1 MVALL
6 LALLAL
12 GASDAGAE
20 TRLVA
25 VLPLDIARAHLPA
38 DQRGSLEESVR
49 SAAGDALTSRGYTVL
64 TADTI
69 LGVLADRGVD
79 IDKAWDAPSALE
91 AAKHLGASL
100 FIAGTMH
107 REEGGFV
114 AFVHAYR
121 SPEGKLLASAQ
132 IEGHS
137 VRELRHAFSKAAP
150 AFFSR
155 ALGEPVLQAE
165 PPSAPPPR
173 PPPPPEIHR
182 ATVARGHPATLVAGP
197 KPHHETPHKL
207 RGSELVLVGPLA
219 LRRQYLRADQHQA
232 LQAGMDALVRGL
244 QVGCMSAG
252 VDLLLGDLRK
262 LAPGTPD
269 EQFLREPMS
278 TARSTR
284 ANAVVQGDILTDTKD
299 RLEMHLLLYDL
310 ASGAL
315 LAKKTVYADA
325 ASDLIDG
332 APTSGQELCTSALP

>member
-6 LALLAL
+6 TALLAL
-12 GASDAGAE
+12 GAPDAGAE

-38 DQRGSLEESVR
+38 DQRGSIEESVR
-49 SAAGDALTSRGYTVL
+49 SAAGDALTSRGFTVL

-69 LGVLADRGVD
+69 LEVLADRGVD
-79 IDKAWDAPSALE
+79 IDKAWDATSALE
-91 AAKHLGASL
+91 AAKHLRASL

-114 AFVHAYR
+114 AFIHAYGA
-121 SPEGKLLASAQ
+121 PEGRLLASAQ
-132 IEGHS
+132 IEGQT
-137 VRELRHAFSKAAP
+137 VRELRHAFGKAAP

-155 ALGEPVLQAE
+155 ALGEPVLQADL
-165 PPSAPPPR
+165 PASPAPQRPAPR
-173 PPPPPEIHR
+173 EIH
-182 ATVARGHPATLVAGP
+182 AGTVARGHLATLASRPAPGREGP
-197 KPHHETPHKL
+197 RKL

-219 LRRQYLRADQHQA
+219 LRRQYLRVDQHRA
-232 LQAGMDALVRGL
+232 LQESMGALVRGL

-252 VDLLLGDLRK
+252 VGLSLGDLRK
-262 LAPGTPD
+262 LAPGTSD
-269 EQFLREPMS
+269 EQFLREPMT

-284 ANAVVQGDILTDTKD
+284 ANAVLHGDILNDTKG

-315 LAKKTVYADA
+315 LASKTVYTEGPDE
-325 ASDLIDG
+325 LIDG
-332 APTSGQELCTSALP
+332 APTWGQELCTSALP